1 MTQLLLLKQ
10 QRSPPPSR
18 SIKILQPLLLPAA
31 LFALWQLAAQ
41 HQWMPAQILPPPRAV
56 LATALSL
63 WQDDL
68 LAQLWVSL
76 QRLALG
82 LLLGVTAGTLLGGLF
97 GLSRRAAHYLEPLF
111 YTLAQIPTLGWIP
124 LFMALFGIDEGLKIA
139 VLIKA
144 VIVPVTLNTQ
154 QALVAVPLVLSEV
167 AQITRLSGLQRF
179 RLLIAP
185 ASLPGWFIGVHLA
198 LSQGW
203 ISLIVVELL
212 ASSQGIGY
220 LMVWGRQLFQ
230 LDIVFV
236 AIAVIGISGLTM
248 EWATHRLYRRLV
260 FWPQPALGRQLYHR
274 PAARLAGFVLPIL
287 MAAVWQ
293 IASRYEG
300 IDTLFSSP
308 MAVVERLISGLQ
320 NGELLQAMEQSLGRA
335 LLGGLGGIALGLA
348 GGLACALLPAVGAV
362 FSPTLNLLRQIALFA
377 WLPLLTAWVGND
389 NPGKVV
395 FVMLATFFPMFFS
408 TLKAVAQRDP
418 QLDEVARVL
427 RLNGVGYLRL
437 LILPGAA
444 PGIFAGLRLALL
456 YAWLGNIGAEYFMS
470 SGTGIGSLMINAQQF
485 LDMPTIFCGMLLIGI
500 TGTLLDKT
508 GRVLEASA
516 TRWRRQEQI

>member
-1 MTQLLLLKQ
+1 MAQLLLLK
-10 QRSPPPSR
+10 RRLLAPPMWH
-18 SIKILQPLLLPAA
+18 INLWPLLLPAA

-41 HQWMPAQILPPPRAV
+41 YQWMPEQILPAPRMV
-56 LATALSL
+56 LATASAL
-63 WQDDL
+63 WQGDL
-68 LAQLWVSL
+68 LAQWWVSL

-82 LLLGVTAGTLLGGLF
+82 LLLGVLAGTLLGGLF
-97 GLSRRAAHYLEPLF
+97 GLSRRSAQYLEPLF

-124 LFMALFGIDEGLKIA
+124 LFMVLFGIDDGLKMA
-139 VLIKA
+139 VIVKA

-154 QALVAVPLVLSEV
+154 QALAAVPLGLSEV
-167 AQITRLSGLQRF
+167 AHVVRLNGWQRF
-179 RLLIAP
+179 RLLLVP
-185 ASLPGWFIGVHLA
+185 ASLPGWFTGVHLA
-198 LSQGW
+198 LSQAW

-236 AIAVIGISGLTM
+236 AIAVIGISGLVM
-248 EWATHRLYRRLV
+248 EWGTHRLYQRLV
-260 FWPQPALGRQLYHR
+260 FWPQPALSRQLHR
-274 PAARLAGFVLPIL
+274 RQARLAGIVLPVL
-287 MAAVWQ
+287 LVALWQ
-293 IASRYEG
+293 LASRHAW
-300 IDTLFSSP
+300 IDPLLLSSP
-308 MAVVERLISGLQ
+308 LAVVERLISGLQ
-320 NGELLQAMEQSLGRA
+320 NGELLQAMGQSLGRA
-335 LLGGLGGIALGLA
+335 LLGGAAGIVLGFA
-348 GGLACALLPAVGAV
+348 GGLACALRPTVGAV
-362 FSPTLNLLRQIALFA
+362 FSPTLNVLRQIALFA

-395 FVMLATFFPMFFS
+395 FVMLAAFFPMFFS

-418 QLDEVARVL
+418 QLDEVAKVL
-427 RLNGVGYLRL
+427 RLKGADYLRL

-470 SGTGIGSLMINAQQF
+470 SGVGIGSLMINAQQL

-500 TGTLLDKT
+500 TGALLDKT